1 MPLVVTGLAGICTIA
16 ALVRTPWGFST
27 DSDSVLLQLRKREA
41 KALEALCAKP
51 GPKLAFR
58 GSIPTQ
64 TLADPFITFTFA
76 PDVNSACDAVRIP
89 TADVLAIEEHPP
101 P

>member
-1 MPLVVTGLAGICTIA
+1 L
-16 ALVRTPWGFST
+16 GFSV

-41 KALEALCAKP
+41 NALEDLCAKP
-51 GPKLAFR
+51 GHPLAFR

-76 PDVNSACDAVRIP
+76 RGANSRCDAVRIP